1 MLMSTIVFGQY
12 AINVPEGYEI
22 VSQTE
27 DRIEVRDLETG
38 FITPYYVGNLYDST
52 ITNNEFDA
60 KENGI
65 HEWFYFERVAEL
77 PWYVDM
83 QVIDANHNG
92 LSEIYATVDAM
103 LYREVFLYPWVFEH
117 YEYNTVGL
125 IYDVGDQD
133 GDSLTDIFIGNYE
146 GEAIMESNSYDSYP
160 DTIVWT
166 YFRETGQ
173 YLINK
178 FGDLDCD
185 GFGEALFYTLDRTG
199 YQMFENIG
207 DNQYELKT
215 IIRFWDYVND
225 CTGEPSWGDID
236 GDGWNEV
243 FAGGIHGEIIM
254 FECVED
260 DSFEFIWEGYALTY
274 NAYSTEFLGDTD
286 GDGKNEFMV
295 GAKGPFINTIWE
307 AVGDNSYE
315 LKFTN
320 IQDGYFW
327 NNSSIEPADYDG
339 DGNVEIAICT
349 GDYLS
354 IIKNFGDDDWRR
366 ALHFYTNSGVSI
378 IRHFQPDTVLNPV
391 LLNNIRTPEWTT
403 WIYNVKGTFIPGDVN
418 DNGILTGSDVLYLV
432 NVLRNGVLEISEP
445 YWRADANGDCLVD
458 WADVTYLV
466 NYFKGLVEI
475 PEPGWCYFYVEE

>member
-1 MLMSTIVFGQY
+1 M
-12 AINVPEGYEI
+12 
-22 VSQTE
+22 
-27 DRIEVRDLETG
+27 
-38 FITPYYVGNLYDST
+38 
-52 ITNNEFDA
+52 DA
-60 KENGI
+60 KDNCV

-77 PWYVDM
+77 PWYVRM
-83 QVIDANHNG
+83 KPIDADHNG
-92 LSEIYATVDAM
+92 LYEIYATVDAM
-103 LYREVFLYPWVFEH
+103 LYREAFLYPWEFDH
-117 YEYNTVGL
+117 FDYNTYGS
-125 IYDVGDQD
+125 IRDTGDPD
-133 GDSLTDIFIGNYE
+133 GDGLTDLFLVNLE
-146 GEAIMESNSYDSYP
+146 GEAIMESRSYYSYP

-166 YFRETGQ
+166 YLWEVSHVKDE
-173 YLINK
+173 K
-178 FGDLDCD
+178 FGDLDGD
-185 GFGEALFYTLDRTG
+185 GLGEVLFYNQYRTG
-199 YQMFENIG
+199 YQVFENVG
-207 DNQYELKT
+207 DNQYEYKT
-215 IIRFWDYVND
+215 LIRFWDYVND

-236 GDGWNEV
+236 GDGLNEV

-254 FECVED
+254 FECVAD
-260 DSFEFIWEGYALTY
+260 DSFEFIWEDYALTY

-307 AVGDNSYE
+307 AVGNNSYE

-432 NVLRNGVLEISEP
+432 YVLEDGNQLIAEP

-466 NYFKGLVEI
+466 NYFKGSGDM
-475 PEPGWCYFYVEE
+475 PEPGWCHFYVEE